1 MVVYKAFVNG
11 CTAYV
16 DRIDLK
22 AKCDVVRELN
32 NAKESANSLFDQSP
46 PDGLAGDVYAST
58 KKEMVSKLREIYKEA
73 GAHMRSVTI
82 DWKGIGKEV

>member
-1 MVVYKAFVNG
+1 MVIYKAFVNG

-16 DRIDLK
+16 NRIDFK

-32 NAKESANSLFDQSP
+32 SAKESANSLFDQLP

-58 KKEMVSKLREIYKEA
+58 KKEMVSKLREVYEEA

-82 DWKGIGKEV
+82 NWNA

>member
-1 MVVYKAFVNG
+1 MVIYKAFVNS
-11 CTAYV
+11 CTVYV
-16 DRIDLK
+16 DRIDFK

-32 NAKESANSLFDQSP
+32 RAKESANALSDQLP
-46 PDGLAGDVYAST
+46 PEGLVGDVYAST

-82 DWKGIGKEV
+82 NWVE

>member
-32 NAKESANSLFDQSP
+32 SAKESANGLFDHLP
-46 PDGLAGDVYAST
+46 PEGLVGDVYAST

-82 DWKGIGKEV
+82 NWNA